1 MNSYLLSSMN
11 EKFSVIVPT
20 MWRVAHQFTTFLRPL
35 CDNPLV
41 DEIIII
47 NNDTAKTPKHG
58 LSNPKINVVNFS
70 QNIYVNPA
78 WNYGVN
84 IAKNKKICLLN
95 DDITFD
101 TNLFTKLN
109 DLITPSNG
117 VFGLYPG
124 DSNFQ
129 QAPNTTKNI
138 DIARQYNSRCM
149 GFGCLMFLHKDNW
162 RNIPDELKIFYGDDF
177 IFDYHSRAL
186 NKPNFI
192 IKNLDFYTP
201 YSVTS
206 TDLSITNGF
215 MEREGNSYKNI
226 NFNSYC
232 QS

>member
-1 MNSYLLSSMN
+1 MS

-20 MWRVAHQFTTFLRPL
+20 MWRVAHQFINFLRPL

-47 NNDTAKTPKHG
+47 NNDTTKTPKHG
-58 LSNPKINVVNFS
+58 LSNPKINIVNFS
-70 QNIYVNPA
+70 ENIYVNPA
-78 WNYGVN
+78 WNYGVS
-84 IAKNKKICLLN
+84 IAKNNKICLLN
-95 DDITFD
+95 DDIMFD
-101 TNLFTKLN
+101 IRLFTKLEN
-109 DLITPSNG
+109 LITKNNG

-124 DSNFQ
+124 DSNFYQ
-129 QAPNTTKNI
+129 EPNTTKNI
-138 DIARQYNSRCM
+138 DIERQYKQRCM

-177 IFDYHSRAL
+177 IFDYHARVL

-206 TDLSITNGF
+206 NDLSITNGF
-215 MEREGNSYKNI
+215 IEREGEAYKSI
-226 NFNSYC
+226 KFNSYYL
-232 QS
+232 S